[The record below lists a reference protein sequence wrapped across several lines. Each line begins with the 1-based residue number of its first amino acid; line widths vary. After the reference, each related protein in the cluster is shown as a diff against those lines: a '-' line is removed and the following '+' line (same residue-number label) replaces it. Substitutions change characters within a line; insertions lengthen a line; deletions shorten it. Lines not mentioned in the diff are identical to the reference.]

1 MEVITPMIPLYFF
14 KYYLT
19 QGRNDT
25 ANGMK
30 HIRRQ
35 VNNQRKSLQQRLRI
49 SIDQTKNNTFK
60 DVLSYA
66 QFIFCC
72 YAIPLMLSMYPSKNV
87 KLYIKPHELQVTN
100 KLLINWVKK
109 FRISK

>member
-1 MEVITPMIPLYFF
+1 MKSYIMKSYITKSYIMKSYIMEVITPMIPLYFF

-49 SIDQTKNNTFK
+49 SIDQT
-60 DVLSYA
+60 
-66 QFIFCC
+66 
-72 YAIPLMLSMYPSKNV
+72 
-87 KLYIKPHELQVTN
+87 
-100 KLLINWVKK
+100 
-109 FRISK
+109 

>member
-72 YAIPLMLSMYPSKNV
+72 NAIPLMLSMYPSKNV